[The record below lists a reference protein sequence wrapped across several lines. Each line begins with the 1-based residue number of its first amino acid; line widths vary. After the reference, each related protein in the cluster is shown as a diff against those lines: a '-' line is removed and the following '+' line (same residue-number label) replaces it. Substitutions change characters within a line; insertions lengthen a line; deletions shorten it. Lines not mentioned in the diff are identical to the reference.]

1 MNTTKKTTKK
11 PQKSNV
17 KVVALS
23 FSDESEYS
31 STSYMLLQK
40 QATNKKQYSAK
51 AAIDAIASQLYAVF
65 KTLKQTARDG
75 VCSCI
80 KDLKV
85 SDEILQTFLYCPMCS
100 NKNQTSGV
108 PEFMTWLYSLHA
120 MNVCNFYVL
129 TEQLEQPVD
138 DFFLELGNVS
148 NMLKLPSDS
157 IVELSQNAEW
167 VLVGSL
173 IYQGIMSKPNE
184 SKGYD
189 NYDDLKLSCIDAYEA
204 VCHKLAR

>member
-23 FSDESEYS
+23 FSDEGEFS
-31 STSYMLLQK
+31 STSYMFLKKLES
-40 QATNKKQYSAK
+40 NKKQYSAK

-65 KTLKQTARDG
+65 KTLKQTARDR

-80 KDLKV
+80 KDLNV
-85 SDEILQTFLYCPMCS
+85 ADEILQTFLYCPMCS

-120 MNVCNFYVL
+120 MNVCNFYAL
-129 TEQLEQPVD
+129 TEELEQPVD
-138 DFFLELGNVS
+138 DFLELGNVS
-148 NMLKLPSDS
+148 DVLKLSCDN
-157 IVELSQNAEW
+157 VAELDENADW

-189 NYDDLKLSCIDAYEA
+189 DHDDLKLSCIDAYEA
-204 VCHKLAR
+204 ACHKFAR